1 MSRKIPFRYRALVF
15 ALVMSCNTSIIV
27 SAVIIRMHTQNI
39 EQFMKVWPSSF
50 VMSWPIVFL
59 AILIIAPLVNKL
71 LDKFVER
78 ELITKTQLT
87 L

>member
-1 MSRKIPFRYRALVF
+1 
-15 ALVMSCNTSIIV
+15 
-27 SAVIIRMHTQNI
+27 MHTQNI

-87 L
+87 V